1 MLLLQR
7 CALRKFQVTDGQNTR
22 DQITSDRRSK
32 HAWSKCFLSIPY
44 VLSGSPNE
52 CWLHT
57 CDTCVIRT
65 WRLGLR
71 VPLVA
76 PKNHRWIAFF
86 AHPDWLLKLGMSSAI
101 HLRATPNSRK
111 LRAKWLPGCYL
122 NKRGTVTYN
131 RRSCYR
137 KTRRRRGNSVW
148 KFLQVKFSFL
158 T

>member
-1 MLLLQR
+1 M
-7 CALRKFQVTDGQNTR
+7 TDDQNTC
-22 DQITSDRRSK
+22 DEITSDRRSK
-32 HAWSKCFLSIPY
+32 HEKKCFLRIPF
-44 VLSGSPNE
+44 VLSGIPNE

-57 CDTCVIRT
+57 CDACVIRT

-71 VPLVA
+71 VPLSLVA
-76 PKNHRWIAFF
+76 PQNHQCIAFF
-86 AHPDWLLKLGMSSAI
+86 ARSDWLLKLGMSSAI
-101 HLRATPNSRK
+101 PLRATPNSRK

-122 NKRGTVTYN
+122 NKRGNVTYN

-137 KTRRRRGNSVW
+137 KTRRRRRNSVW